1 MLDHFEMFTVLMSKI
16 SYQIK
21 KIKSE
26 EMEKLN
32 LKGTHLSC
40 LYYLFKN
47 KALTASE
54 LCDISNE
61 DKAAI
66 SRSVDYLEKE
76 QYLVCESKT
85 EKRYKS
91 LIHLTQKG
99 EAIAKSICEKIDG
112 IVEKASTGLS
122 DTDREIMY
130 RALNLINGNLN
141 KLNDEAHL

>member
-1 MLDHFEMFTVLMSKI
+1 MPDYFEMFTVLMSKL

-26 EMEKLN
+26 EMEKFN

-47 KALTASE
+47 KELTAAE
-54 LCDISNE
+54 LCDICNE
-61 DKAAI
+61 DKASI
-66 SRSVDYLEKE
+66 SRSVEYLEKE
-76 QYLVCESKT
+76 KYLICESKT

-99 EAIAKSICEKIDG
+99 EEITKSICQKIDG
-112 IVEKASTGLS
+112 IVEMASAGLS

-130 RALNLINGNLN
+130 RAFS
-141 KLNDEAHL
+141 

>member
-1 MLDHFEMFTVLMSKI
+1 MLDRFEMFTVLMSKL

-26 EMEKLN
+26 EMEKFN

-47 KALTASE
+47 KGLTATE
-54 LCDISNE
+54 LCDICNE
-61 DKAAI
+61 DKASI
-66 SRSVDYLEKE
+66 SRSVEYLEK
-76 QYLVCESKT
+76 QNYLICESKT

-99 EAIAKSICEKIDG
+99 EEIAKSICQKIDG
-112 IVEKASTGLS
+112 IVEMASAGLS
-122 DTDREIMY
+122 EADQEIMY
-130 RALNLINGNLN
+130 RALMLINGNLN
-141 KLNDEAHL
+141 KLNDEVH

>member
-1 MLDHFEMFTVLMSKI
+1 MPDYFEMFTVLMSKL

-26 EMEKLN
+26 EMEKFN

-47 KALTASE
+47 KELTATE
-54 LCDISNE
+54 LCDICNE
-61 DKAAI
+61 DKASI
-66 SRSVDYLEKE
+66 SRSVEYLEKE
-76 QYLVCESKT
+76 KYLICESKT

-99 EAIAKSICEKIDG
+99 EEIAKSIFQKIDG
-112 IVEKASTGLS
+112 IVEMASTGLS

-130 RALNLINGNLN
+130 RALKLISGNLN
-141 KLNDEAHL
+141 KMNDEVH

>member
-26 EMEKLN
+26 EMEKFN
-32 LKGTHLSC
+32 LKGAHLSC

-47 KALTASE
+47 KELTASE
-54 LCDISNE
+54 LCDICNE
-61 DKAAI
+61 DKASI
-66 SRSVDYLEKE
+66 TRSVEYLEKE
-76 QYLVCESKT
+76 HYLICESKT

-99 EAIAKSICEKIDG
+99 EEIAKSICQQIDG
-112 IVEKASTGLS
+112 IVESASAGLS
-122 DTDREIMY
+122 EADREIMY
-130 RALNLINGNLN
+130 RALKLINVNLN
-141 KLNDEAHL
+141 KLNDEVH

>member
-1 MLDHFEMFTVLMSKI
+1 MPDYFEMFTVLMSKL

-26 EMEKLN
+26 EMEKFN

-40 LYYLFKN
+40 LYYLIKN
-47 KALTASE
+47 KELTATE
-54 LCDISNE
+54 LCDICNE
-61 DKAAI
+61 DKASI
-66 SRSVDYLEKE
+66 SRSVEYLEKE
-76 QYLVCESKT
+76 KYLICESNT

-99 EAIAKSICEKIDG
+99 EEIAKAICQKIDG
-112 IVEKASTGLS
+112 IVEMASTGLS

-130 RALNLINGNLN
+130 RALKLISGNLI
-141 KLNDEAHL
+141 KMNDEVH